1 MKEDTTGDII
11 MLNKY
16 ENLILI
22 TDGTFLIKIKD
33 GQSYNLFKM
42 IASLVWN
49 LMEEDPTKEV
59 LFNLIKES
67 IESGIKLSKT
77 NQKPYEKTTN

>member
-1 MKEDTTGDII
+1 
-11 MLNKY
+11 
-16 ENLILI
+16 
-22 TDGTFLIKIKD
+22 
-33 GQSYNLFKM
+33 
-42 IASLVWN
+42 
-49 LMEEDPTKEV
+49 